1 MVTQF
6 RNYMTS
12 LPSRLAAAFM
22 AAIRYGYQVAISP
35 IAIAV
40 AGAKAA
46 NAWINDPE
54 AAKRALRERRTQA
67 IRAALGPQLSAD
79 TRGWPVNQILHDDVI
94 EPLPSD
100 RAELTCR
107 AYHGRAAFHAGARLQ
122 RRLRARNF
130 ALSVG
135 AFILVSATAYLL
147 GRNGSSLA
155 WQWGSTAAGLCIA
168 VAGGYVFR
176 LSLGLTPAAWRA
188 MVPAGALLKE
198 EEIHDVNE
206 FGARVL
212 LKVTPPETPADLVGS
227 YRAWTYDRDGN
238 PVDGQIVP
246 DDLSVSYLRKAL
258 VDESVPMAVAGI
270 AILLAGLFVA
280 TDSLSWFI
288 APIAAGAAAVWSFLS
303 IFDLASIAK
312 TRAAAAREAL
322 AVSAYPKLIEQEG
335 KSKFADF
342 DLALNEQIQRAIE
355 DKSAFILLGT
365 TTDLFFERRD
375 PYTPAKGGMP
385 FGLSTNDLST
395 HMLALG
401 QTGSG
406 KTAGIIRPVVWQW
419 HQAKAGGLLVL
430 DGKGQL
436 PKELA
441 GLPDYQVISP
451 KSSRFNPIQ
460 NLKPDEVADTLFKLF
475 SSEKGNS
482 GDVSGNEWEQFA
494 RELLRST
501 AKVLALMNALRPDEW
516 PWNLSSI
523 YRLAF
528 ESGSRDVA
536 KELIENEH
544 MHLLPG
550 HLLRAYDSFMVRH
563 MQKAIETR
571 SSIELN
577 LETWLGTL
585 INDQELGSWADCV
598 DGVEIEDC
606 LYGAKIG
613 LALPDSQTGV
623 AISTLAKR
631 RFFSAIKRRDD
642 DWKDEGQEP
651 ALLVVDKS
659 QNRDGQEPIQLVVD
673 DGATPYDWRSDG
685 QVPVLLV
692 VDEAQDLVSHE
703 ELAILPKARSLG
715 LCSLYATQGL
725 DGLQVALQDKEAMN
739 MLLDTF
745 CSFVSLPV
753 SSDMTLDFVS
763 HRLGTAP
770 RVVFS
775 EVSANTTDPVAT
787 ANLYGAN
794 AGGYSS
800 GTLAAK
806 AQTSDEMIRVGR
818 SYSHVGQAISTVAEL
833 AKKMGAEQA
842 WQQLP
847 AAIRRERPAGSVK
860 IGEIPLVEPDEIRS
874 LTMNKFTALAAVN
887 RSGSIRRAQIRL
899 NPMFAFPIE
908 EKTEQVA
915 EEVTA

>member
-6 RNYMTS
+6 QKHMKS
-12 LPSRLAAAFM
+12 LLL
-22 AAIRYGYQVAISP
+22 
-35 IAIAV
+35 
-40 AGAKAA
+40 
-46 NAWINDPE
+46 WITDPE
-54 AAKRALRERRTQA
+54 AAKRAWRERRTMA

-79 TRGWPVNQILHDDVI
+79 TRGWPVEQILHDDVI

-100 RAELTCR
+100 RAALTRR
-107 AYHGRAAFHAGARLQ
+107 AFFGRAAFHAGARLQ

-130 ALSVG
+130 ALSIV
-135 AFILVSATAYLL
+135 ALVLVSATAYLL
-147 GRNGSSLA
+147 GRNGASLA

-168 VAGGYVFR
+168 VAGAYVFR
-176 LSLGLTPAAWRA
+176 LSLGLSPAAWRA
-188 MVPAGALLKE
+188 MVPAGALLTE
-198 EEIHDVNE
+198 EEIQDVKE
-206 FGARVL
+206 FGARAL
-212 LKVTPPETPADLVGS
+212 LRVTPPQTPADLVGS

-288 APIAAGAAAVWSFLS
+288 APIAAGAAAVWSLLA

-335 KSKFADF
+335 KSKFSDF
-342 DLALNEQIQRAIE
+342 DRSLDEQLERAMAE
-355 DKSAFILLGT
+355 NSMFITLGT
-365 TTDLFFERRD
+365 ATDLFAERRD
-375 PYTPAKGGMP
+375 PYSPPKAGMP
-385 FGLSTNDLST
+385 FGLSIADLST
-395 HMLALG
+395 HILALG
-401 QTGSG
+401 QTGTG
-406 KTAGIIRPVVWQW
+406 KTAAVIRPVVWQW
-419 HQAKAGGLLVL
+419 QEAKAGGLLVL

-441 GLPDYQVISP
+441 GLPNYQVISP
-451 KSSRFNPIQ
+451 ESSQFNAIQ
-460 NLKPDEVADTLFKLF
+460 NLPPDEVADTLFQLF
-475 SSEKGNS
+475 TSTKGNS
-482 GDVSGNEWEQFA
+482 GDVGGNEWEQFA

-501 AKVLALMNALRPDEW
+501 AKVLALINALEPAQW

-528 ESGSRDVA
+528 EAGSRDAA
-536 KELIENEH
+536 KALIENEH

-550 HLLRAYDSFMVRH
+550 HLHRAYSSFMVRH
-563 MQKAIETR
+563 MQKANETR

-606 LYGAKIG
+606 LYGEKIG

-623 AISTLAKR
+623 AISALAKR
-631 RFFSAIKRRDD
+631 RFYTAIKRRGDG
-642 DWKDEGQEP
+642 WKSEGQE
-651 ALLVVDKS
+651 
-659 QNRDGQEPIQLVVD
+659 
-673 DGATPYDWRSDG
+673 
-685 QVPVLLV
+685 PVLLV

-715 LCSLYATQGL
+715 LCALYSTQGL
-725 DGLQVALQDKEAMN
+725 DGLQVALKDEQATI
-739 MLLDTF
+739 MLLDQF
-745 CSFVSLPV
+745 RSVVSLQV
-753 SSDMTLDFVS
+753 GSDMTLNYVS
-763 HRLGTAP
+763 QRLGTAP

-775 EVSANTTDPVAT
+775 EVNANTTDPVAT

-794 AGGYSS
+794 AGGYTT

-806 AQTSDEMIRVGR
+806 AQTSDEMIKVGR

-833 AKKMGAEQA
+833 AKKLGAEQA

-860 IGEIPLVEPDEIRS
+860 IGEIPLVAPDEIRS

-887 RSGSIRRAQIRL
+887 RCGTIRRAQIRL
-899 NPMFAFPIE
+899 SPMFSFPTE
-908 EKTEQVA
+908 TKTEQAA
-915 EEVTA
+915 EEVAA

>member
-6 RNYMTS
+6 QKHMKS
-12 LPSRLAAAFM
+12 LLL
-22 AAIRYGYQVAISP
+22 
-35 IAIAV
+35 
-40 AGAKAA
+40 
-46 NAWINDPE
+46 WITDPE
-54 AAKRALRERRTQA
+54 AAKRAWRERRTMA
-67 IRAALGPQLSAD
+67 IRAAIGPQLSAD

-94 EPLPSD
+94 EALPSD
-100 RAELTCR
+100 RKALTRR
-107 AYHGRAAFHAGARLQ
+107 AFYGRAAFHAGARLQ
-122 RRLRARNF
+122 KRLRARNF
-130 ALSVG
+130 ALSIV
-135 AFILVSATAYLL
+135 ALVLVSATAYLL
-147 GRNGSSLA
+147 GRNGASLA

-168 VAGGYVFR
+168 VAGAYVFR
-176 LSLGLTPAAWRA
+176 LSLGLSPAAWRA
-188 MVPAGALLKE
+188 MVPAGSLLTE
-198 EEIHDVNE
+198 EEIQDVTE

-212 LKVTPPETPADLVGS
+212 LRVTPPQTPADLVGS
-227 YRAWTYDRDGN
+227 YRSWTYDRDGN

-288 APIAAGAAAVWSFLS
+288 APIAAGAAAVWSLLA

-342 DLALNEQIQRAIE
+342 DRALDEQLERAMAE
-355 DKSAFILLGT
+355 NSMFITLGT
-365 TTDLFFERRD
+365 ATDLFAERRD
-375 PYTPAKGGMP
+375 PYSPPKAGMP
-385 FGLSTNDLST
+385 FGLSIADLST
-395 HMLALG
+395 HILALG
-401 QTGSG
+401 QTGTG
-406 KTAGIIRPVVWQW
+406 KTAAVIRPVVWQW
-419 HQAKAGGLLVL
+419 QEAKAGGLLVL

-441 GLPDYQVISP
+441 GLPNYQVISP
-451 KSSRFNPIQ
+451 ESSQFNAIQ
-460 NLKPDEVADTLFKLF
+460 NLPPDEVADTLFQLF
-475 SSEKGNS
+475 TSTKGNS
-482 GDVSGNEWEQFA
+482 GDVGGNEWEQFA

-501 AKVLALMNALRPDEW
+501 AKVLALMNALEPAQW

-528 ESGSRDVA
+528 EAGSRDAA
-536 KELIENEH
+536 KALIENEH

-550 HLLRAYDSFMVRH
+550 HLHRAYSSFMVRH
-563 MQKAIETR
+563 MQKANETR

-606 LYGAKIG
+606 LYGEKIG

-623 AISTLAKR
+623 AISALAKR
-631 RFFSAIKRRDD
+631 RFYTAIKRRGDG
-642 DWKDEGQEP
+642 WKSEGQE
-651 ALLVVDKS
+651 
-659 QNRDGQEPIQLVVD
+659 
-673 DGATPYDWRSDG
+673 
-685 QVPVLLV
+685 PVLLV

-715 LCSLYATQGL
+715 LCALYSTQGL
-725 DGLQVALQDKEAMN
+725 DGLQVALKDEQATI
-739 MLLDTF
+739 MLLDQF
-745 CSFVSLPV
+745 RSVVSLQV
-753 SSDMTLDFVS
+753 GSDMTLNYVS
-763 HRLGTAP
+763 QRLGTAP

-775 EVSANTTDPVAT
+775 EVNANTTDPAAT

-794 AGGYSS
+794 AGGYST
-800 GTLAAK
+800 GTLAAR
-806 AQTSDEMIRVGR
+806 AQTSEEMIKVGR

-833 AKKMGAEQA
+833 AKKLGVEQA

-860 IGEIPLVEPDEIRS
+860 IGEIPLVSPDEVRA

-887 RSGSIRRAQIRL
+887 RCGTIRRAQIRL
-899 NPMFAFPIE
+899 TPMFSFPTE
-908 EKTEQVA
+908 TKTEQAA
-915 EEVTA
+915 EEVAA

>member
-6 RNYMTS
+6 QKHMKS
-12 LPSRLAAAFM
+12 LLL
-22 AAIRYGYQVAISP
+22 
-35 IAIAV
+35 
-40 AGAKAA
+40 
-46 NAWINDPE
+46 WITDPE
-54 AAKRALRERRTQA
+54 AAKRAWRERRTMA
-67 IRAALGPQLSAD
+67 IRAAIGPQLSAD

-94 EPLPSD
+94 EALPSD
-100 RAELTCR
+100 RKALTRR
-107 AYHGRAAFHAGARLQ
+107 AFYGRAAFHAGARLQ
-122 RRLRARNF
+122 KRLRARNF

-135 AFILVSATAYLL
+135 AFVLVSATAYLL

-155 WQWGSTAAGLCIA
+155 WQWGSIAAGLCIA
-168 VAGGYVFR
+168 VAGGYLFR
-176 LSLGLTPAAWRA
+176 CSLGLTPAAWRL
-188 MVPAGALLKE
+188 MVPTGALLTE
-198 EEIHDVNE
+198 EEIQDVNE

-335 KSKFADF
+335 TSKFADF
-342 DLALNEQIQRAIE
+342 DRALDDQIKRALAE
-355 DKSAFILLGT
+355 KSGFIRLGT
-365 TTDLFFERRD
+365 ATDLFFERRD
-375 PYTPAKGGMP
+375 PYSPAVGGMP
-385 FGLSTNDLST
+385 FGLSIVDLST
-395 HMLALG
+395 HMLVLG
-401 QTGSG
+401 QTGTG
-406 KTAGIIRPVVWQW
+406 KTAAVIRPVVWQW
-419 HQAKAGGLLVL
+419 QEAKAGGLLVL

-441 GLPDYQVISP
+441 GLPNYQVISP
-451 KSSRFNPIQ
+451 ESSQFNAIQ
-460 NLKPDEVADTLFKLF
+460 NLPPDEVADTLFQLF
-475 SSEKGNS
+475 TSTKGNS
-482 GDVSGNEWEQFA
+482 GDVGGNEWEQFA

-501 AKVLALMNALRPDEW
+501 AKVLALMNALEPAQW

-528 ESGSRDVA
+528 DAGSRDAA
-536 KELIENEH
+536 KALIENEH

-550 HLLRAYDSFMVRH
+550 HLHRAYSSFMVRH
-563 MQKAIETR
+563 MQKANETR

-598 DGVEIEDC
+598 EGVEIEDC
-606 LYGAKIG
+606 LYGEKIG

-623 AISTLAKR
+623 AISALAKR
-631 RFFSAIKRRDD
+631 RFYTAIKRRGDG
-642 DWKDEGQEP
+642 WKSEGQE
-651 ALLVVDKS
+651 
-659 QNRDGQEPIQLVVD
+659 
-673 DGATPYDWRSDG
+673 
-685 QVPVLLV
+685 PVLLV

-715 LCSLYATQGL
+715 LCALYSTQGL
-725 DGLQVALQDKEAMN
+725 DGLQVALKDEQATI
-739 MLLDTF
+739 MLLDQF
-745 CSFVSLPV
+745 RSVVSLQV
-753 SSDMTLDFVS
+753 GSEMTLNYVS
-763 HRLGTAP
+763 QRLGTAP

-775 EVSANTTDPVAT
+775 EVNANTTDPVAT

-794 AGGYSS
+794 AGGYST

-806 AQTSDEMIRVGR
+806 AQTSDEMIKVGR

-833 AKKMGAEQA
+833 AKKLGAEQA

-860 IGEIPLVEPDEIRS
+860 IGEIPLVSPDEIRS

-887 RSGSIRRAQIRL
+887 RCGTIRRAQIRL
-899 NPMFAFPIE
+899 TPMFSFPTE
-908 EKTEQVA
+908 TKTEQAA
-915 EEVTA
+915 EEVAA

>member
-6 RNYMTS
+6 QKHMKS
-12 LPSRLAAAFM
+12 LLL
-22 AAIRYGYQVAISP
+22 
-35 IAIAV
+35 
-40 AGAKAA
+40 
-46 NAWINDPE
+46 WITDPE
-54 AAKRALRERRTQA
+54 AAKRAWRERRTMA

-79 TRGWPVNQILHDDVI
+79 TRGWPVEQILHDDVI

-100 RAELTCR
+100 RAALTRR
-107 AYHGRAAFHAGARLQ
+107 AFFGRAAFHAGARLQ

-130 ALSVG
+130 ALSIV
-135 AFILVSATAYLL
+135 ALVLVSATAYLL
-147 GRNGSSLA
+147 GRNGASLA

-168 VAGGYVFR
+168 VAGAYVFR
-176 LSLGLTPAAWRA
+176 LSLGLSPAAWRA
-188 MVPAGALLKE
+188 MVPAGALLTE
-198 EEIHDVNE
+198 EEIQDVKE
-206 FGARVL
+206 FGARAL
-212 LKVTPPETPADLVGS
+212 LRVTPPQTPADLVGS

-288 APIAAGAAAVWSFLS
+288 APIAAGAAAVWSLLA

-335 KSKFADF
+335 KSKFSDF
-342 DLALNEQIQRAIE
+342 DRSLDEQLERAMAE
-355 DKSAFILLGT
+355 NSMFITLGT
-365 TTDLFFERRD
+365 ATDLFAERRD
-375 PYTPAKGGMP
+375 PYSPPKAGMP
-385 FGLSTNDLST
+385 FGLSIADLST
-395 HMLALG
+395 HILALG
-401 QTGSG
+401 QTGTG
-406 KTAGIIRPVVWQW
+406 KTAAVIRPVVWQW
-419 HQAKAGGLLVL
+419 QEAKAGGLLVL

-441 GLPDYQVISP
+441 GLPNYQVISP
-451 KSSRFNPIQ
+451 ESSQFNAIQ
-460 NLKPDEVADTLFKLF
+460 NLPPDEVADTLFQLF
-475 SSEKGNS
+475 TSTKANS
-482 GDVSGNEWEQFA
+482 GDVGGNEWEQFA

-501 AKVLALMNALRPDEW
+501 AKVLALINALEPAQW

-528 ESGSRDVA
+528 EAGSRDAA
-536 KELIENEH
+536 KALIENEH

-550 HLLRAYDSFMVRH
+550 HLHRAYSSFMVRH
-563 MQKAIETR
+563 MQKANETR

-606 LYGAKIG
+606 LYGEKIG

-623 AISTLAKR
+623 AISALAKR
-631 RFFSAIKRRDD
+631 RFYTAIKRRGDG
-642 DWKDEGQEP
+642 WKSEGQE
-651 ALLVVDKS
+651 
-659 QNRDGQEPIQLVVD
+659 
-673 DGATPYDWRSDG
+673 
-685 QVPVLLV
+685 PVLLV

-715 LCSLYATQGL
+715 LCALYSTQGL
-725 DGLQVALQDKEAMN
+725 DGLQVALKDEQATI
-739 MLLDTF
+739 MLLDQF
-745 CSFVSLPV
+745 RSVVSLQV
-753 SSDMTLDFVS
+753 GSEMTLNYVS
-763 HRLGTAP
+763 QRLGTAP

-775 EVSANTTDPVAT
+775 EVNANTTDPVAT

-794 AGGYSS
+794 AGGYTT

-806 AQTSDEMIRVGR
+806 AQTSDEMIKVGR

-833 AKKMGAEQA
+833 AKKLGAEQA

-860 IGEIPLVEPDEIRS
+860 IGEIPLVAPDEIRS

-887 RSGSIRRAQIRL
+887 RCGTIRRAQIRL
-899 NPMFAFPIE
+899 SPMFSFPTE
-908 EKTEQVA
+908 TKTEQAA
-915 EEVTA
+915 EEVAA

>member
-6 RNYMTS
+6 QKHMKS
-12 LPSRLAAAFM
+12 LLL
-22 AAIRYGYQVAISP
+22 
-35 IAIAV
+35 
-40 AGAKAA
+40 
-46 NAWINDPE
+46 WITDPE
-54 AAKRALRERRTQA
+54 AAKRAWRERRTMA
-67 IRAALGPQLSAD
+67 IRAAIGPQLSAD

-94 EPLPSD
+94 EALPSD
-100 RAELTCR
+100 RAALTRR
-107 AYHGRAAFHAGARLQ
+107 AFFGRAAFHAGARLQ

-130 ALSVG
+130 ALSIV
-135 AFILVSATAYLL
+135 ALVLVSATAYLL
-147 GRNGSSLA
+147 GRNGASLA

-168 VAGGYVFR
+168 VAGAYVFR
-176 LSLGLTPAAWRA
+176 LSLGLSPAAWRA
-188 MVPAGALLKE
+188 MVPAGALLTE
-198 EEIHDVNE
+198 EEIQDVKE
-206 FGARVL
+206 FGARAL
-212 LKVTPPETPADLVGS
+212 LRVTPPQTPADLVGS
-227 YRAWTYDRDGN
+227 YRSWTYDRDGN

-288 APIAAGAAAVWSFLS
+288 APIAAGAAAVWSLLA

-342 DLALNEQIQRAIE
+342 DRALDEQLERAMAE
-355 DKSAFILLGT
+355 NSMFITLGT
-365 TTDLFFERRD
+365 ATDLFAERRD
-375 PYTPAKGGMP
+375 PYSPPKAGMP
-385 FGLSTNDLST
+385 FGLSIADLST
-395 HMLALG
+395 HILALG
-401 QTGSG
+401 QTGTG
-406 KTAGIIRPVVWQW
+406 KTAAVIRPVVWQW
-419 HQAKAGGLLVL
+419 QEAKAGGLLVL

-441 GLPDYQVISP
+441 GLPNYQVISP
-451 KSSRFNPIQ
+451 ESSQFNAIQ
-460 NLKPDEVADTLFKLF
+460 NLPPDEVADTLFQLF
-475 SSEKGNS
+475 TSTKGNS
-482 GDVSGNEWEQFA
+482 GDVGGNEWEQFA

-501 AKVLALMNALRPDEW
+501 AKVLALMNALEPAQW

-528 ESGSRDVA
+528 EAGSRDAA
-536 KELIENEH
+536 KALIENEH

-550 HLLRAYDSFMVRH
+550 HLHRAYSSFMVRH
-563 MQKAIETR
+563 MQKANETR

-606 LYGAKIG
+606 LYGEKIG

-623 AISTLAKR
+623 AISALAKR
-631 RFFSAIKRRDD
+631 RFYTAIKRRGDG
-642 DWKDEGQEP
+642 WKSEGQE
-651 ALLVVDKS
+651 
-659 QNRDGQEPIQLVVD
+659 
-673 DGATPYDWRSDG
+673 
-685 QVPVLLV
+685 PVLLV

-715 LCSLYATQGL
+715 LCALYSTQGL
-725 DGLQVALQDKEAMN
+725 DGLQVALKDEQATI
-739 MLLDTF
+739 MLLDQF
-745 CSFVSLPV
+745 RSVVSLQV
-753 SSDMTLDFVS
+753 GSDMTLNYVS
-763 HRLGTAP
+763 QRLGTAP

-775 EVSANTTDPVAT
+775 EVNANTTDPAAT

-794 AGGYSS
+794 AGGYST
-800 GTLAAK
+800 GTLAAR
-806 AQTSDEMIRVGR
+806 AQTSEEMIKVGR

-833 AKKMGAEQA
+833 AKKLGVEQA

-860 IGEIPLVEPDEIRS
+860 IGEIPLVSPDEVRA

-887 RSGSIRRAQIRL
+887 RCGTIRRAQIRL
-899 NPMFAFPIE
+899 TPMFSFPTE
-908 EKTEQVA
+908 TKTEQAA
-915 EEVTA
+915 EEVAA

>member
-6 RNYMTS
+6 QKHMKS
-12 LPSRLAAAFM
+12 LLL
-22 AAIRYGYQVAISP
+22 
-35 IAIAV
+35 
-40 AGAKAA
+40 
-46 NAWINDPE
+46 WITDPE
-54 AAKRALRERRTQA
+54 AAKRAWRERRTMA

-79 TRGWPVNQILHDDVI
+79 TRGWPVEQILHDDVI

-100 RAELTCR
+100 RAALTRR
-107 AYHGRAAFHAGARLQ
+107 AFFGRAAFHAGARLQ

-130 ALSVG
+130 ALSIV
-135 AFILVSATAYLL
+135 ALVLVSATAYLL
-147 GRNGSSLA
+147 GRNGASLA

-168 VAGGYVFR
+168 VAGAYVFR
-176 LSLGLTPAAWRA
+176 LSLGLSPAAWRA
-188 MVPAGALLKE
+188 MVPAGALLTE
-198 EEIHDVNE
+198 EEIQDVKE
-206 FGARVL
+206 FGARAL
-212 LKVTPPETPADLVGS
+212 LRVTPPQTPADLVGS

-280 TDSLSWFI
+280 TDSVSWFV
-288 APIAAGAAAVWSFLS
+288 APIAAGAAAVWSLLA

-342 DLALNEQIQRAIE
+342 DRALDEQLERAMAE
-355 DKSAFILLGT
+355 NSMFITLGT
-365 TTDLFFERRD
+365 ATDLFAERRD
-375 PYTPAKGGMP
+375 PYSPPKAGMP
-385 FGLSTNDLST
+385 FGLSIADLST
-395 HMLALG
+395 HILALG
-401 QTGSG
+401 QTGTG
-406 KTAGIIRPVVWQW
+406 KTAAVIRPVVWQW
-419 HQAKAGGLLVL
+419 QEAKAGGLLVL

-441 GLPDYQVISP
+441 GLPNYQVISP
-451 KSSRFNPIQ
+451 ESSQFNAIQ
-460 NLKPDEVADTLFKLF
+460 NLPPDEVADTLFQLF
-475 SSEKGNS
+475 TSTKGNS
-482 GDVSGNEWEQFA
+482 GDVGGNEWEQFA

-501 AKVLALMNALRPDEW
+501 AKVLALMNALEPAQW

-528 ESGSRDVA
+528 EAGSRDAA
-536 KELIENEH
+536 KALIENEH

-550 HLLRAYDSFMVRH
+550 HLHRAYSSFMVRH
-563 MQKAIETR
+563 MQKANETR

-606 LYGAKIG
+606 LYGEKIG

-623 AISTLAKR
+623 AISALAKR
-631 RFFSAIKRRDD
+631 RFYTAIKRRGDG
-642 DWKDEGQEP
+642 WKSEGQE
-651 ALLVVDKS
+651 
-659 QNRDGQEPIQLVVD
+659 
-673 DGATPYDWRSDG
+673 
-685 QVPVLLV
+685 PVLLV

-715 LCSLYATQGL
+715 LCALYSTQGL
-725 DGLQVALQDKEAMN
+725 DGLQVALKDEQATI
-739 MLLDTF
+739 MLLDQF
-745 CSFVSLPV
+745 RSVVSLQV
-753 SSDMTLDFVS
+753 GSDMTLNYVS
-763 HRLGTAP
+763 QRLGTAP

-775 EVSANTTDPVAT
+775 EVNANTTDPAAT

-794 AGGYSS
+794 AGGYST
-800 GTLAAK
+800 GTLAAR
-806 AQTSDEMIRVGR
+806 AQTSEEMIKVGR

-833 AKKMGAEQA
+833 AKKLGVEQA

-860 IGEIPLVEPDEIRS
+860 IGEIPLVSPDEVRA

-887 RSGSIRRAQIRL
+887 RCGTIRRAQIRL
-899 NPMFAFPIE
+899 TPMFSFPTE
-908 EKTEQVA
+908 TKTEQAA
-915 EEVTA
+915 EEVAA

>member
-6 RNYMTS
+6 QKHMKS
-12 LPSRLAAAFM
+12 LLL
-22 AAIRYGYQVAISP
+22 
-35 IAIAV
+35 
-40 AGAKAA
+40 
-46 NAWINDPE
+46 WITDPE
-54 AAKRALRERRTQA
+54 AAKRAWRERRTMA

-79 TRGWPVNQILHDDVI
+79 TRGWPVEQILHDDVI

-100 RAELTCR
+100 RAALTRR
-107 AYHGRAAFHAGARLQ
+107 AFFGRAAFHAGARLQ

-130 ALSVG
+130 ALSIV
-135 AFILVSATAYLL
+135 ALVLVSATAYLL
-147 GRNGSSLA
+147 GRNGASLA

-168 VAGGYVFR
+168 VAGAYVFR
-176 LSLGLTPAAWRA
+176 LSLGLSPAAWRA
-188 MVPAGALLKE
+188 MVPAGALLTE
-198 EEIHDVNE
+198 EEIQDVKE
-206 FGARVL
+206 FGARAL
-212 LKVTPPETPADLVGS
+212 LRVTPPQTPADLVGS

-288 APIAAGAAAVWSFLS
+288 APIAAGAAAVWSLLA

-335 KSKFADF
+335 KSKFSDF
-342 DLALNEQIQRAIE
+342 DRSLDEQLERAMAE
-355 DKSAFILLGT
+355 NSMFITLGT
-365 TTDLFFERRD
+365 ATDLFAERRD
-375 PYTPAKGGMP
+375 PYSPPKAGMP
-385 FGLSTNDLST
+385 FGLSIADLST
-395 HMLALG
+395 HILALG
-401 QTGSG
+401 QTGTG
-406 KTAGIIRPVVWQW
+406 KTAAVIRPVVWQW
-419 HQAKAGGLLVL
+419 QEAKAGGLLVL

-441 GLPDYQVISP
+441 GLPNYQVISP
-451 KSSRFNPIQ
+451 ESSQFNAIQ
-460 NLKPDEVADTLFKLF
+460 NLPPDEVADTLFQLF
-475 SSEKGNS
+475 TSTKGNS
-482 GDVSGNEWEQFA
+482 GDVGGNEWEQFA

-501 AKVLALMNALRPDEW
+501 AKVLALINALEPAQW

-528 ESGSRDVA
+528 EAGSRDAA
-536 KELIENEH
+536 KALIENEH

-550 HLLRAYDSFMVRH
+550 HLHRAYSSFMVRH
-563 MQKAIETR
+563 MQKANETR

-606 LYGAKIG
+606 LYGEKIG

-623 AISTLAKR
+623 AISALAKR
-631 RFFSAIKRRDD
+631 RFYTAIKRRGDG
-642 DWKDEGQEP
+642 WKSEGQE
-651 ALLVVDKS
+651 
-659 QNRDGQEPIQLVVD
+659 
-673 DGATPYDWRSDG
+673 
-685 QVPVLLV
+685 PVLLV

-715 LCSLYATQGL
+715 LCALYSTQGL
-725 DGLQVALQDKEAMN
+725 DGLQVALKDEQATI
-739 MLLDTF
+739 MLLDQF
-745 CSFVSLPV
+745 RSVVSLQV
-753 SSDMTLDFVS
+753 GSEMTLNYVS
-763 HRLGTAP
+763 QRLGTAP

-775 EVSANTTDPVAT
+775 EVNANTTDPVAT

-794 AGGYSS
+794 AGGYTT

-806 AQTSDEMIRVGR
+806 AQTSDEMIKVGR

-833 AKKMGAEQA
+833 AKKLGAEQA

-860 IGEIPLVEPDEIRS
+860 IGEIPLVAPDEIRS

-887 RSGSIRRAQIRL
+887 RCGTIRRAQIRL
-899 NPMFAFPIE
+899 SPMFSFPTE
-908 EKTEQVA
+908 TKTEQAA
-915 EEVTA
+915 EEVAA

>member
-6 RNYMTS
+6 QKHMKS
-12 LPSRLAAAFM
+12 LLL
-22 AAIRYGYQVAISP
+22 
-35 IAIAV
+35 
-40 AGAKAA
+40 
-46 NAWINDPE
+46 WITDPE
-54 AAKRALRERRTQA
+54 AAKRAWRERRTMA
-67 IRAALGPQLSAD
+67 IRAAIGPQLSAD

-94 EPLPSD
+94 EALPSD
-100 RAELTCR
+100 RAALTRR
-107 AYHGRAAFHAGARLQ
+107 AFFGRAAFHAGARLQ

-130 ALSVG
+130 ALSIV
-135 AFILVSATAYLL
+135 ALVLVSATAYLL
-147 GRNGSSLA
+147 GRNGASLA

-168 VAGGYVFR
+168 VAGAYVFR
-176 LSLGLTPAAWRA
+176 LSLGLSPAAWRA
-188 MVPAGALLKE
+188 MVPAGALLTE
-198 EEIHDVNE
+198 EEIQDVKE
-206 FGARVL
+206 FGARAL
-212 LKVTPPETPADLVGS
+212 LRVTPPQTPADLVGS
-227 YRAWTYDRDGN
+227 YRSWTYDRDGN

-288 APIAAGAAAVWSFLS
+288 APIAAGAAAVWSLLA

-342 DLALNEQIQRAIE
+342 DRALDEQLERAMAE
-355 DKSAFILLGT
+355 NSMFITLGT
-365 TTDLFFERRD
+365 ATDLFAERRD
-375 PYTPAKGGMP
+375 PYSPPKAGMP
-385 FGLSTNDLST
+385 FGLSIADLST
-395 HMLALG
+395 HILALG
-401 QTGSG
+401 QTGTG
-406 KTAGIIRPVVWQW
+406 KTAAVIRPVVWQW
-419 HQAKAGGLLVL
+419 QEAKAGGLLVL

-441 GLPDYQVISP
+441 GLPNYQVISP
-451 KSSRFNPIQ
+451 ESSQFNAIQ
-460 NLKPDEVADTLFKLF
+460 NLPPDEVADTLFQLF
-475 SSEKGNS
+475 TSTKGNS
-482 GDVSGNEWEQFA
+482 GDVGGNEWEQFA

-501 AKVLALMNALRPDEW
+501 AKVLALMNALEPAQW

-528 ESGSRDVA
+528 EAGSRDAA
-536 KELIENEH
+536 KALIENEH

-550 HLLRAYDSFMVRH
+550 HLHRAYSSFMVRH
-563 MQKAIETR
+563 MQKANETR

-606 LYGAKIG
+606 LYGEKIG

-623 AISTLAKR
+623 AISALAKR
-631 RFFSAIKRRDD
+631 RFYTAIKRRGDG
-642 DWKDEGQEP
+642 WKSEGQE
-651 ALLVVDKS
+651 
-659 QNRDGQEPIQLVVD
+659 
-673 DGATPYDWRSDG
+673 
-685 QVPVLLV
+685 PVLLV

-715 LCSLYATQGL
+715 LCALYSTQGL
-725 DGLQVALQDKEAMN
+725 DGLKVALKDEQATI
-739 MLLDTF
+739 MLLDQF
-745 CSFVSLPV
+745 RSVVSLQV
-753 SSDMTLDFVS
+753 GSDMTLNYVS
-763 HRLGTAP
+763 QRLGTAP

-775 EVSANTTDPVAT
+775 EVNANTTDPAAT

-794 AGGYSS
+794 AGGYST
-800 GTLAAK
+800 GTLAAR
-806 AQTSDEMIRVGR
+806 AQTSEEMIKVGR

-833 AKKMGAEQA
+833 AKKLGVEQA

-860 IGEIPLVEPDEIRS
+860 IGEIPLVSPDEVRA

-887 RSGSIRRAQIRL
+887 RCGTVRRAQIRL
-899 NPMFAFPIE
+899 NPMFAFPSE
-908 EKTEQVA
+908 TKTEQA
-915 EEVTA
+915 TEEAAA

>member
-22 AAIRYGYQVAISP
+22 AAIRYAYQVAISP
-35 IAIAV
+35 ISLAV
-40 AGAKAA
+40 AGAKAV

-54 AAKRALRERRTQA
+54 AAKRAWRERRTAA
-67 IRAALGPQLSAD
+67 IREALGPQLSAD

-94 EPLPSD
+94 EALPSD
-100 RAELTCR
+100 RAALTRR
-107 AYHGRAAFHAGARLQ
+107 AFYGRAAFHAGARLQ

-135 AFILVSATAYLL
+135 ALILVSATAYLL

-168 VAGGYVFR
+168 VAGVYVFR

-188 MVPAGALLKE
+188 MVPAGALLQE
-198 EEIHDVNE
+198 EEIRDVNE

-246 DDLSVSYLRKAL
+246 DDLAVSYLRKAL
-258 VDESVPMAVAGI
+258 VDESVPMAIAGI

-303 IFDLASIAK
+303 IFNLASIAK

-322 AVSAYPKLIEQEG
+322 EVSAYPKLIEQQG
-335 KSKFADF
+335 KSKFVNF
-342 DLALNEQIQRAIE
+342 DLALNEQIQRAAE
-355 DKSAFILLGT
+355 DESAFIILGT

-375 PYTPAKGGMP
+375 PKTPAESGMP

-395 HMLALG
+395 HLLALG
-401 QTGSG
+401 QTGTG
-406 KTAGIIRPVVWQW
+406 KTAGVIRPIVWQW

-436 PKELA
+436 PKEMV
-441 GLPDYQVISP
+441 GLPGYQVISP

-460 NLKPDEVADTLFKLF
+460 NLKPDQVADTLFQLF

-528 ESGSRDVA
+528 EAGSRDAA
-536 KELIENEH
+536 KALIENEH
-544 MHLLPG
+544 MHLLPTI
-550 HLLRAYDSFMVRH
+550 LKRAYDSFMVRH

-585 INDQELGSWADCV
+585 INDEELGSWANCV

-623 AISTLAKR
+623 AISALAKR

-642 DWKDEGQEP
+642 DWKEEDQEP
-651 ALLVVDKS
+651 ELV
-659 QNRDGQEPIQLVVD
+659 LD
-673 DGATPYDWRSDG
+673 DGAAPYDWRSEG
-685 QVPVLLV
+685 EEPVLLV

-703 ELAILPKARSLG
+703 ELKILPKARSLG

-763 HRLGTAP
+763 RRLGTAP

-806 AQTSDEMIRVGR
+806 TQTSDEMIRVGR

-860 IGEIPLVEPDEIRS
+860 IGEIPLVEPEEIRS

-887 RSGSIRRAQIRL
+887 RAGSIRRAQIRL
-899 NPMFAFPIE
+899 TPMFAFPTE
-908 EKTEQVA
+908 EMKTEQAA
-915 EEVTA
+915 EEVAA

>member
-6 RNYMTS
+6 QKHMKS
-12 LPSRLAAAFM
+12 LLL
-22 AAIRYGYQVAISP
+22 
-35 IAIAV
+35 
-40 AGAKAA
+40 
-46 NAWINDPE
+46 WITDPE
-54 AAKRALRERRTQA
+54 AAKRAWRERRTMA

-79 TRGWPVNQILHDDVI
+79 TRGWPVEQILHDDVI

-100 RAELTCR
+100 RAALTRR
-107 AYHGRAAFHAGARLQ
+107 AFFGRAAFHAGARLQ

-130 ALSVG
+130 ALSIV
-135 AFILVSATAYLL
+135 ALVLVSATAYLL
-147 GRNGSSLA
+147 GRNGASLA

-168 VAGGYVFR
+168 VAGAYVFR
-176 LSLGLTPAAWRA
+176 LSLGLSPAAWRA
-188 MVPAGALLKE
+188 MVPAGALLTE
-198 EEIHDVNE
+198 EEIQDVKE
-206 FGARVL
+206 FGARAL
-212 LKVTPPETPADLVGS
+212 LRVTPPQTPADLVGS

-288 APIAAGAAAVWSFLS
+288 APIAAGAAAVWSLLA

-342 DLALNEQIQRAIE
+342 DRALDEQLERAMAE
-355 DKSAFILLGT
+355 NSMFITLGT
-365 TTDLFFERRD
+365 ATDLFAERRD
-375 PYTPAKGGMP
+375 PYSPPKAGMP
-385 FGLSTNDLST
+385 FGLSIADLST
-395 HMLALG
+395 HILALG
-401 QTGSG
+401 QTGTG
-406 KTAGIIRPVVWQW
+406 KTAAVIRPVVWQW
-419 HQAKAGGLLVL
+419 QEAKAGGLLVL

-441 GLPDYQVISP
+441 GLPNYQVISP
-451 KSSRFNPIQ
+451 ESSQFNAIQ
-460 NLKPDEVADTLFKLF
+460 NLPPDEVADTLFQLF
-475 SSEKGNS
+475 TSTKGNS
-482 GDVSGNEWEQFA
+482 GDVGGNEWEQFA

-501 AKVLALMNALRPDEW
+501 AKVLALMNALEPAQW

-528 ESGSRDVA
+528 EAGSRDAA
-536 KELIENEH
+536 KALIENEH

-550 HLLRAYDSFMVRH
+550 HLHRAYSSFMVRH
-563 MQKAIETR
+563 MQKANETR

-606 LYGAKIG
+606 LYGEKIG

-623 AISTLAKR
+623 AISALAKR
-631 RFFSAIKRRDD
+631 RFYTAIKRRGDG
-642 DWKDEGQEP
+642 WKSEGQE
-651 ALLVVDKS
+651 
-659 QNRDGQEPIQLVVD
+659 
-673 DGATPYDWRSDG
+673 
-685 QVPVLLV
+685 PVLLV

-715 LCSLYATQGL
+715 LCALYSTQGL
-725 DGLQVALQDKEAMN
+725 DGLQVALKDEQATI
-739 MLLDTF
+739 MLLDQF
-745 CSFVSLPV
+745 RSVVSLQV
-753 SSDMTLDFVS
+753 GSDMTLNYVS
-763 HRLGTAP
+763 QRLGTAP

-775 EVSANTTDPVAT
+775 EVNANTTDPAAT

-794 AGGYSS
+794 AGGYST
-800 GTLAAK
+800 GTLAAR
-806 AQTSDEMIRVGR
+806 AQTSEEMIKVGR

-833 AKKMGAEQA
+833 AKKLGVEQA

-860 IGEIPLVEPDEIRS
+860 IGEIPLVSPDEVRA

-887 RSGSIRRAQIRL
+887 RCGTIRRAQIRL
-899 NPMFAFPIE
+899 TPMFSFPTE
-908 EKTEQVA
+908 TKTEQAA
-915 EEVTA
+915 EEVAA

>member
-6 RNYMTS
+6 QKHMKS
-12 LPSRLAAAFM
+12 LLL
-22 AAIRYGYQVAISP
+22 
-35 IAIAV
+35 
-40 AGAKAA
+40 
-46 NAWINDPE
+46 WITDPE
-54 AAKRALRERRTQA
+54 AAKRAWRERRTMA
-67 IRAALGPQLSAD
+67 IRAAIGPQLSAD

-94 EPLPSD
+94 EALPSD
-100 RAELTCR
+100 RKALTRR
-107 AYHGRAAFHAGARLQ
+107 AFYGRAAFHAGARLQ
-122 RRLRARNF
+122 KRLRARNF
-130 ALSVG
+130 ALSIV
-135 AFILVSATAYLL
+135 ALVLVSATAYLL
-147 GRNGSSLA
+147 GRNGASLA

-168 VAGGYVFR
+168 VAGAYVFR
-176 LSLGLTPAAWRA
+176 LSLGLSPAAWRA
-188 MVPAGALLKE
+188 MVPAGSLLTE
-198 EEIHDVNE
+198 EEIQDVTE

-212 LKVTPPETPADLVGS
+212 LRVTPPQTPADLVGS
-227 YRAWTYDRDGN
+227 YRSWTYDRDGN

-288 APIAAGAAAVWSFLS
+288 APIAAGAAAVWSLRA

-342 DLALNEQIQRAIE
+342 DRALDEQLERAMAE
-355 DKSAFILLGT
+355 NSMFITLGT
-365 TTDLFFERRD
+365 ATDLFAERRD
-375 PYTPAKGGMP
+375 PYSPPKAGMP
-385 FGLSTNDLST
+385 FGLSIADLST
-395 HMLALG
+395 HILALG
-401 QTGSG
+401 QTGTG
-406 KTAGIIRPVVWQW
+406 KTAAVIRPVVWQW
-419 HQAKAGGLLVL
+419 QEAKAGGLLVL

-441 GLPDYQVISP
+441 GLPNYQVISP
-451 KSSRFNPIQ
+451 ESSQFNAIQ
-460 NLKPDEVADTLFKLF
+460 NLPPDEVADTLFQLF
-475 SSEKGNS
+475 TSTKGNS
-482 GDVSGNEWEQFA
+482 GDVGGNEWEQFA

-501 AKVLALMNALRPDEW
+501 AKVLALMNALEPAQW

-528 ESGSRDVA
+528 EAGSRDAA
-536 KELIENEH
+536 KALIENEH

-550 HLLRAYDSFMVRH
+550 HLHRAYSSFMVRH
-563 MQKAIETR
+563 MQKANETR

-606 LYGAKIG
+606 LYGEKIG

-623 AISTLAKR
+623 AISALAKR
-631 RFFSAIKRRDD
+631 RFYTAIKRRGDG
-642 DWKDEGQEP
+642 WKSEGQE
-651 ALLVVDKS
+651 
-659 QNRDGQEPIQLVVD
+659 
-673 DGATPYDWRSDG
+673 
-685 QVPVLLV
+685 PVLLV

-715 LCSLYATQGL
+715 LCALYSTQGL
-725 DGLQVALQDKEAMN
+725 DGLQVALKDEQATI
-739 MLLDTF
+739 MLLDQF
-745 CSFVSLPV
+745 RSVVSLQV
-753 SSDMTLDFVS
+753 GSDMTLNYVS
-763 HRLGTAP
+763 QRLGTAP

-775 EVSANTTDPVAT
+775 EVNANTTDPAAT

-794 AGGYSS
+794 AGGYST
-800 GTLAAK
+800 GTLAAR
-806 AQTSDEMIRVGR
+806 AQTSEEMIKVGR

-833 AKKMGAEQA
+833 AKKLGVEQA

-860 IGEIPLVEPDEIRS
+860 IGEIPLVSPDEVRA

-887 RSGSIRRAQIRL
+887 RCGTIRRAQIRL
-899 NPMFAFPIE
+899 TPMFSFPTE
-908 EKTEQVA
+908 TKTEQAA
-915 EEVTA
+915 EEVAA

>member
-1 MVTQF
+1 
-6 RNYMTS
+6 
-12 LPSRLAAAFM
+12 
-22 AAIRYGYQVAISP
+22 
-35 IAIAV
+35 
-40 AGAKAA
+40 
-46 NAWINDPE
+46 
-54 AAKRALRERRTQA
+54 
-67 IRAALGPQLSAD
+67 
-79 TRGWPVNQILHDDVI
+79 
-94 EPLPSD
+94 
-100 RAELTCR
+100 
-107 AYHGRAAFHAGARLQ
+107 
-122 RRLRARNF
+122 
-130 ALSVG
+130 
-135 AFILVSATAYLL
+135 
-147 GRNGSSLA
+147 
-155 WQWGSTAAGLCIA
+155 
-168 VAGGYVFR
+168 
-176 LSLGLTPAAWRA
+176 
-188 MVPAGALLKE
+188 
-198 EEIHDVNE
+198 
-206 FGARVL
+206 
-212 LKVTPPETPADLVGS
+212 
-227 YRAWTYDRDGN
+227 
-238 PVDGQIVP
+238 
-246 DDLSVSYLRKAL
+246 
-258 VDESVPMAVAGI
+258 MAVAGI

-342 DLALNEQIQRAIE
+342 DRALDAQIQRAIE
-355 DKSAFILLGT
+355 DKSAFIILGT

-375 PYTPAKGGMP
+375 PYTPAKGGML
-385 FGLSTNDLST
+385 FGLSIVDLST
-395 HMLALG
+395 HMLVLG

-406 KTAGIIRPVVWQW
+406 KTAGIIRPVIWQW

-436 PKELA
+436 PKELT
-441 GLPDYQVISP
+441 GLPGYQVISP

-460 NLKPDEVADTLFKLF
+460 NLKPDEVADTLFQLF

-550 HLLRAYDSFMVRH
+550 HLRRAYDSFMVRH

-631 RFFSAIKRRDD
+631 RFFSAIKRRD
-642 DWKDEGQEP
+642 
-651 ALLVVDKS
+651 
-659 QNRDGQEPIQLVVD
+659 RDGQEPIQLVVD
-673 DGATPYDWRSDG
+673 DGAAPYDWRSDG
-685 QVPVLLV
+685 EVPVLLV

-860 IGEIPLVEPDEIRS
+860 IGEIPLVEADEIRS

>member
-6 RNYMTS
+6 QKHMKS
-12 LPSRLAAAFM
+12 LLL
-22 AAIRYGYQVAISP
+22 
-35 IAIAV
+35 
-40 AGAKAA
+40 
-46 NAWINDPE
+46 WITDPE
-54 AAKRALRERRTQA
+54 AAKRAWRERRTMA
-67 IRAALGPQLSAD
+67 IRAAIGPQLSAD

-94 EPLPSD
+94 EALPSD
-100 RAELTCR
+100 RAALTRR
-107 AYHGRAAFHAGARLQ
+107 AFFGRAAFHAGARLQ

-130 ALSVG
+130 ALSIV
-135 AFILVSATAYLL
+135 ALVLVSATAYLL
-147 GRNGSSLA
+147 GRNGASLA

-168 VAGGYVFR
+168 VAGAYVFR
-176 LSLGLTPAAWRA
+176 LSLGLSPAAWRA
-188 MVPAGALLKE
+188 MVPAGALLTE
-198 EEIHDVNE
+198 EEIQDVKE
-206 FGARVL
+206 FGARAL
-212 LKVTPPETPADLVGS
+212 LRVTPPQTPADLVGS
-227 YRAWTYDRDGN
+227 YRSWTYDRDGN

-288 APIAAGAAAVWSFLS
+288 APIAAGAAAVWSLLA

-342 DLALNEQIQRAIE
+342 DRALDEQLERAMAE
-355 DKSAFILLGT
+355 NSMFITLGT
-365 TTDLFFERRD
+365 ATDLFAERRD
-375 PYTPAKGGMP
+375 PYSPPKAGMP
-385 FGLSTNDLST
+385 FGLSIADLST
-395 HMLALG
+395 HILALG
-401 QTGSG
+401 QTGTG
-406 KTAGIIRPVVWQW
+406 KTAAVIRPVVWQW
-419 HQAKAGGLLVL
+419 QEAKAGGLLVL

-441 GLPDYQVISP
+441 GLPNYQVISP
-451 KSSRFNPIQ
+451 ESSQFNAIQ
-460 NLKPDEVADTLFKLF
+460 NLPPDEVADTLFQLF
-475 SSEKGNS
+475 TSTKGNS
-482 GDVSGNEWEQFA
+482 GDVGGNEWEQFA

-501 AKVLALMNALRPDEW
+501 AKVLALMNALEPAQW

-528 ESGSRDVA
+528 EAGSRDAA
-536 KELIENEH
+536 KALIENEH

-550 HLLRAYDSFMVRH
+550 HLHRAYSSFMVRH
-563 MQKAIETR
+563 MQKANETR

-606 LYGAKIG
+606 LYGEKIG

-623 AISTLAKR
+623 AISALAKR
-631 RFFSAIKRRDD
+631 RFYTAIKRRGDG
-642 DWKDEGQEP
+642 WKSEGQE
-651 ALLVVDKS
+651 
-659 QNRDGQEPIQLVVD
+659 
-673 DGATPYDWRSDG
+673 
-685 QVPVLLV
+685 PVLLV

-715 LCSLYATQGL
+715 LCALYSTQGL
-725 DGLQVALQDKEAMN
+725 DGLQVALKDEQATI
-739 MLLDTF
+739 MLLDQF
-745 CSFVSLPV
+745 RSVVSLQV
-753 SSDMTLDFVS
+753 GSDMTLNYVS
-763 HRLGTAP
+763 QRLGTAP

-775 EVSANTTDPVAT
+775 EVNANTTDPAAT

-794 AGGYSS
+794 AGGYST
-800 GTLAAK
+800 GTLAAR
-806 AQTSDEMIRVGR
+806 AQTSEEMIKVGR

-833 AKKMGAEQA
+833 AKKLGVEQA

-860 IGEIPLVEPDEIRS
+860 IGEIPLVSPDEVRA

-887 RSGSIRRAQIRL
+887 RCGTVRRAQIRL
-899 NPMFAFPIE
+899 NPMFAFPSE
-908 EKTEQVA
+908 TKTEQA
-915 EEVTA
+915 TEEAAA